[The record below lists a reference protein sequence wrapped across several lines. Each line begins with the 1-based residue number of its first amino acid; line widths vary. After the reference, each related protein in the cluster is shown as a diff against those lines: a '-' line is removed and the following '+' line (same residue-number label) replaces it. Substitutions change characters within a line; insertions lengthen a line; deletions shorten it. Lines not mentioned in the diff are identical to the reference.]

1 MATTDTVIVD
11 IPSLENAISAFKQ
24 CSNKIGANASEFQT
38 NAGEIYR
45 AWNSAASD
53 TYRLKIEN
61 LTKNVQSAQTALESK
76 IQELTDY
83 CERSRAAEKSA
94 QSIAD
99 SIADTGFMK

>member
-1 MATTDTVIVD
+1 MAATDTVIVD

-24 CSNKIGANASEFQT
+24 CSNKIGANASDLQS
-38 NAGEIYR
+38 NAGEICS
-45 AWNSAASD
+45 AWTSVASD

-61 LTKNVQSAQTALESK
+61 LVKNVQSAQTALQSK

-99 SIADTGFMK
+99 SITDTGFMK